1 MEVTQEL
8 VDDAIDLLSHETMP
22 ELDLDE
28 LLLSIGMNIVD
39 IQAVL
44 SHMAPEN
51 RPVTKDVTPR
61 GPPGEY
67 LSDEKLRRLRHMR

>member
-1 MEVTQEL
+1 MEVTQGL
-8 VDDAIDLLSHETMP
+8 VDDAIDLLSQETMP

-44 SHMAPEN
+44 SHTAPAIH
-51 RPVTKDVTPR
+51 PVTEDVAPR
-61 GPPGEY
+61 GPPCEY